1 MIHLYEPQVDKKDID
16 NVIKALNNNELSG
29 NTQPVS
35 DFEDRIKDY
44 LSVKYALACSNG
56 TTSLHL
62 SLMAAGVSKGDEVIM
77 PALTYI
83 ASANS
88 ISYIG
93 AKPVLVDVDSESW
106 QIDVT
111 KINKKINN
119 KTSAIMPVHLY
130 GGVPEL
136 DELIKVA
143 ENNNLKIVHDSAESL
158 GSKYKNIK
166 VGKFNDV
173 SSFSFFPNKIIT
185 TGEGGL
191 LATDNERIYEKALN
205 LRSQGLKGKDE
216 YVHNTIGYN
225 YRMSAINAALGINQ
239 VEKIDHYVDRKKEIY
254 EIYSSKLTKSGVK
267 FQNFNNNQN
276 SSYWLTVAVFD
287 KKIDVTD
294 LKGYLES
301 KEVETRRVFMP
312 IHMQEAYRGC
322 FENESFPVSESIFQ
336 NGLCLPSYPNL
347 TEKNIFFII
356 DSIKEY
362 LNS

>member
-1 MIHLYEPQVDKKDID
+1 MINLYEPQIDKKDID

-29 NTQPVS
+29 NTRPVR
-35 DFEDRIKDY
+35 DFEEKIKDY

-62 SLMAAGVSKGDEVIM
+62 SLMAAGVSQGDEVIM

-106 QIDVT
+106 QIDVS
-111 KINKKINN
+111 KINKKITN
-119 KTSAIMPVHLY
+119 KTTAIMPVHLY
-130 GGVPEL
+130 GGLPEL
-136 DELIKVA
+136 DELLKVA
-143 ENNNLKIVHDSAESL
+143 EDNNLRIIHDSAESL

-166 VGKFNDV
+166 VGKFSDV

-191 LATDNERIYEKALN
+191 LATDNEIIYKKALN
-205 LRSQGLKGKDE
+205 LRSQGLKGKEE

-225 YRMSAINAALGINQ
+225 YRMSAINAALGLNQ
-239 VEKIDHYVDRKKEIY
+239 VEKIDDYVERKKEIY
-254 EIYSSKLTKSGVK
+254 EVYSNELRNSGVK
-267 FQNFNNNQN
+267 FQSFSHDQN
-276 SSYWLTVAVFD
+276 SSYWLTVAIFD
-287 KKIDVTD
+287 KSIDVKD
-294 LKGYLES
+294 IKDYLES

-312 IHMQEAYRGC
+312 IHMQEAYKGY
-322 FENESFPVSESIFQ
+322 FENESFPVSESIFK

-347 TEKNIFFII
+347 TEENIFYII
-356 DSIKEY
+356 NSIKEY